1 MDDIH
6 NKLIINIAKKHDI
19 NSQKV
24 QEILEDY
31 FDAIGVLKSGKGIV
45 KPINVGV
52 DISVNVSANNQDLR
66 KPPLVIGAGISQV
79 QMQKLNDTVEE
90 LLNKANIDVSG

>member
-24 QEILEDY
+24 QEILED
-31 FDAIGVLKSGKGIV
+31 
-45 KPINVGV
+45 
-52 DISVNVSANNQDLR
+52 
-66 KPPLVIGAGISQV
+66 
-79 QMQKLNDTVEE
+79 
-90 LLNKANIDVSG
+90 